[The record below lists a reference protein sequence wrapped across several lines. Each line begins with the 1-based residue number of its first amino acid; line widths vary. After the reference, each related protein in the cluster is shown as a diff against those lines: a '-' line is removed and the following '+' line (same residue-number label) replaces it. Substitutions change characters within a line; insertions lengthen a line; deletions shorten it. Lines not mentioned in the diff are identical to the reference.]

1 MKITSL
7 LVVLILSFKAQ
18 GESTNSQIE
27 KTCAGQVMSLAA
39 TTQLDKSGKLK
50 PFAYSEQVDKT
61 FFESFKKLKAVVEGP
76 QPELQ
81 KNNIEKIYSEVT
93 AYAKKKT
100 PKTFE
105 SCLKFMKTVANE
117 TQRQCSAL
125 KGDEVDFQA
134 KMNACTEKAM
144 STPHVM
150 VASEE
155 WKQVQ
160 SKLIFK

>member
-1 MKITSL
+1 MKLISL
-7 LVVLILSFKAQ
+7 LVFFSLSVQ
-18 GESTNSQIE
+18 GETTSEKIE

-39 TTQLDKSGKLK
+39 TVRLDKSGKLK
-50 PFAYSEQVDKT
+50 QFAYSDKVDST
-61 FFESFKKLKAVVEGP
+61 FFESFKKLKELVEGP
-76 QPELQ
+76 NPELQ
-81 KNNIEKIYSEVT
+81 KEKIEKIYTETT

-105 SCLKFMKTVANE
+105 SCVKFMKTISAE

-134 KMNACTEKAM
+134 KMNACTDKAM
-144 STPHVM
+144 NSPHVM